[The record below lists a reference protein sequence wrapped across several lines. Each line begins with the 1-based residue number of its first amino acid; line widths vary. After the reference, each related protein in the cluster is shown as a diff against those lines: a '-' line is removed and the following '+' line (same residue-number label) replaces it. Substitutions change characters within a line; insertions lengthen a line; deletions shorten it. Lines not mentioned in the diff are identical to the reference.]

1 MALNY
6 KQNIVNTAGVFI
18 IQRLREKLSILYF
31 KLSIVL
37 FNNMAKSSSCK
48 VKFML
53 YPKCTQYFTFLIN

>member
-6 KQNIVNTAGVFI
+6 KQNLVNTAGVFI

-53 YPKCTQYFTFLIN
+53 CILNAHNISLF